1 MATLESESSPR
12 CPTIKIDTTCKR
24 YCRIVTTTIGA
35 AIDGMQEPLAIYICV
50 YTMLLCANPTIVSE
64 QSRRKISFLTL
75 QLEYLNKY
83 IKK

>member
-35 AIDGMQEPLAIYICV
+35 AIDGMQEPLAIYIYIYMRV
-50 YTMLLCANPTIVSE
+50 YYVVVCKSNNS
-64 QSRRKISFLTL
+64 K
-75 QLEYLNKY
+75 
-83 IKK
+83 